1 MNYYEHHIGDYAQA
15 TAHLT
20 FVEDAAYS
28 RLIRK
33 YYAEERPLPA
43 DLPAVQRLVGARTRE
58 EKSAVKTV
66 LEEFFFLEA
75 DGWHNKRADSEIER
89 YREKS
94 SKAAAS
100 ARARWDKPHST
111 GNANAMRT
119 HTERNAHQT
128 PDTIHQTPIKNNT
141 RDKPLSCPDGVTP
154 DVWDGFLKVRKA
166 KKAPVTATAIA
177 GIEREAR
184 KAGWSLNA
192 ALTECCARGWAGFK
206 ADWVKTDAEKKMS
219 PYQASVRAAGIAIF
233 GNLEEPQHE
242 QHSTI
247 DITPGTQ
254 APAGLLGSEDL

>member
-43 DLPAVQRLVGARTRE
+43 ELAAVQRLVGARTRE
-58 EKSAVKTV
+58 EKSAVQTV

-75 DGWHNKRADSEIER
+75 DGWHNKRADAEIDR

-100 ARARWDKPHST
+100 ARARWDKPQST

-128 PDTIHQTPIKNNT
+128 PDTIHQTPIKNT
-141 RDKPLSCPDGVTP
+141 RDKPLSCPDGVTNE
-154 DVWDGFLKVRKA
+154 VWDGFLKVRKA
-166 KKAPVTATAIA
+166 KKAPVTEAALA
-177 GIEREAR
+177 GIQREAR

-242 QHSTI
+242 QHTTI

>member
-1 MNYYEHHIGDYAQA
+1 MHYYPFNIGNYRRDTHHLSLLEHGIYRQLLDTYYLTEEPLCSDYAK
-15 TAHLT
+15 LM
-20 FVEDAAYS
+20 
-28 RLIRK
+28 
-33 YYAEERPLPA
+33 
-43 DLPAVQRLVGARTRE
+43 RTHCICTKEE
-58 EKSAVKTV
+58 EKA
-66 LEEFFFLEA
+66 LENILKDFFLLTDNGYLHKGCEKIIAEYATKTEKAKIAAEKRWQKHA
-75 DGWHNKRADSEIER
+75 D
-89 YREKS
+89 
-94 SKAAAS
+94 
-100 ARARWDKPHST
+100 
-111 GNANAMRT
+111 AMRT

-128 PDTIHQTPIKNNT
+128 PDTIHQTPIKNT
-141 RDKPLSCPDGVTP
+141 RDKPLSCPDGVTIE
-154 DVWDGFLKVRKA
+154 VWDGFLKVRKA
-166 KKAPVTATAIA
+166 KKAPVTEAALA
-177 GIEREAR
+177 GIQREAR